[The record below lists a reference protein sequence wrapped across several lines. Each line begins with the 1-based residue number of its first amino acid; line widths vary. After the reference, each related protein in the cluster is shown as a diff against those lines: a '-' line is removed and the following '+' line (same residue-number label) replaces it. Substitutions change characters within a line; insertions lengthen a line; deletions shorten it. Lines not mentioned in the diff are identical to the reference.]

1 MTILFPEPSDIDML
15 EICLLTEEHLDGVFA
30 IESAC
35 FSEPWSRK
43 SLELLCSEGGFGVVA
58 VEDGA
63 VAAYG
68 GMTCVL
74 DEGAITNIAVLPD
87 FRRRGLGRAIVSALK
102 SEAYKRGIRIVFLE
116 VRESNEGARAL
127 YLSEGFGECG
137 KRKGF
142 YRHPL
147 EDAIQM
153 VYKFD

>member
-1 MTILFPEPSDIDML
+1 MVAIE
-15 EICLLTEEHLDGVFA
+15 DGV
-30 IESAC
+30 
-35 FSEPWSRK
+35 
-43 SLELLCSEGGFGVVA
+43 
-58 VEDGA
+58 

-102 SEAYKRGIRIVFLE
+102 SEAQKRGICIVFLE
-116 VRESNEGARAL
+116 VRESNGGAIAL
-127 YLSEGFGECG
+127 YLSEGFSECG

-142 YRHPL
+142 YRHPQ

-153 VYKFD
+153 VYNFD

>member
-1 MTILFPEPSDIDML
+1 MTILFREPSDIDML

-30 IESAC
+30 IETAC

-58 VEDGA
+58 IEDGT

-116 VRESNEGARAL
+116 VRESNGGARAL
-127 YLSEGFGECG
+127 YLFEGFSECG

-142 YRHPL
+142 YRHPQ

-153 VYKFD
+153 VYNFD

>member
-1 MTILFPEPSDIDML
+1 ML

-30 IESAC
+30 IETAC

-43 SLELLCSEGGFGVVA
+43 SLELLCSDGGFGVIA
-58 VEDGA
+58 VEDGV

-74 DEGAITNIAVLPD
+74 DEGAITNIAVLPG
-87 FRRRGLGRAIVSALK
+87 FRRRGLGRAIVDALK
-102 SEAYKRGIRIVFLE
+102 SEACKRGICVVFLE
-116 VRESNEGARAL
+116 VRESNEGAIAL
-127 YLSEGFGECG
+127 YLSEGFSECG

-142 YRHPL
+142 YRHPT

-153 VYKFD
+153 VYNFD

>member
-1 MTILFPEPSDIDML
+1 ML
-15 EICLLTEEHLDGVFA
+15 EICLLTEEHLDGVFE
-30 IESAC
+30 IENTC

-43 SLELLCSEGGFGVVA
+43 SLELLCSDGGFGVVA
-58 VEDGA
+58 IEDGV

-87 FRRRGLGRAIVSALK
+87 FRRRGLGREIVSALK
-102 SEAYKRGIRIVFLE
+102 SEACKRGVCVVFLE
-116 VRESNEGARAL
+116 VRESNEGAIAL
-127 YLSEGFGECG
+127 YLSEGFSECG

-142 YRHPL
+142 YRHPT

-153 VYKFD
+153 VYNFD